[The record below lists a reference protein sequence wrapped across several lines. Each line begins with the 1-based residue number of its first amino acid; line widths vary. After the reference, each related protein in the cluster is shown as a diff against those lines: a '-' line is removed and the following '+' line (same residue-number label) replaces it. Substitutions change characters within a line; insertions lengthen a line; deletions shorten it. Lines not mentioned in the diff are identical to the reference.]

1 MPKFR
6 GTKSDYNELLI
17 DVLISSEP
25 FLPNTF
31 GSNKNEVLT
40 FKALIDTGASASVIS
55 SSVVEQ
61 LEIVPQGRQS
71 IMSASEVFAS
81 NLYQV
86 YIGIPITEPG
96 VTRSEVGK
104 LSPTINTHIKQFF
117 LNVTEMP
124 KLADQFDMLLG
135 MDILESCLLIVDDD
149 FFTLAF

>member
-1 MPKFR
+1 
-6 GTKSDYNELLI
+6 
-17 DVLISSEP
+17 
-25 FLPNTF
+25 
-31 GSNKNEVLT
+31 
-40 FKALIDTGASASVIS
+40 
-55 SSVVEQ
+55 
-61 LEIVPQGRQS
+61 
-71 IMSASEVFAS
+71 MSASEVFAS

-104 LSPTINTHIKQFF
+104 LSLTINTHIKQFF

-149 FFTLAF
+149 LFTLAF

>member
-1 MPKFR
+1 
-6 GTKSDYNELLI
+6 
-17 DVLISSEP
+17 
-25 FLPNTF
+25 
-31 GSNKNEVLT
+31 
-40 FKALIDTGASASVIS
+40 
-55 SSVVEQ
+55 
-61 LEIVPQGRQS
+61 
-71 IMSASEVFAS
+71 MSASEVFAS

-104 LSPTINTHIKQFF
+104 LSLTINTHIKQFF